1 MPGLDIVPIYLGDR
15 DAMLRRLGD
24 LLEREFRTD
33 VRLRSPWF
41 DPEAAFD
48 ASRGQYHSTVLLKQ
62 LLDDP
67 QTPADRILGVSGVD
81 LFTPVLTYVFGEAQL
96 SGRAAVVSIH
106 RLRSDLYGLPPDEAL
121 LFERLHK
128 EAVHELGHT
137 FGLLHCASAGC
148 VMRASAYVEEIEFKS
163 AAFCAGCRA
172 IMARKRDAASAEGLA
187 RSGPR
192 PSGSPRS

>member
-1 MPGLDIVPIYLGDR
+1 MTGIDVVPIYFSDR
-15 DAMLRRLGD
+15 DGMLRLLGAR
-24 LLEREFRTD
+24 LEREFQASIRY
-33 VRLRSPWF
+33 RSPWF

-48 ASRGQYHSTVLLKQ
+48 TSRGQYNSTLLLKQ

-67 QTPADRILGVSGVD
+67 QDPAERTLGVAGVD

-96 SGRAAVVSIH
+96 SGRAAVVSAH
-106 RLRSDLYGLPPDEAL
+106 RLRSELYGLPADERL

-137 FGLLHCASAGC
+137 YGLLHCASPSC

-163 AAFCAGCRA
+163 AGFCGLCRA
-172 IMARKRDAASAEGLA
+172 RLRRAEAARPA
-187 RSGPR
+187 
-192 PSGSPRS
+192 